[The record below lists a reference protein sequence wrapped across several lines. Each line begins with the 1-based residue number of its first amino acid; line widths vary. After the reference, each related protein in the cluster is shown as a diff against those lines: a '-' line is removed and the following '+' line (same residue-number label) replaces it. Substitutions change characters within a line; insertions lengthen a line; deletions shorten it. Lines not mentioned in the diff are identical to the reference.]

1 MTVGGY
7 ILRNAWRN
15 KRRAALTIGS
25 VAVSLFLFV
34 TLQVAMREM
43 TVPPED
49 AGASLRVAVRNKI
62 SLANTL
68 PARQR
73 PVIAAMPGVVAV
85 MPLTFFGGRFKDDDS
100 LGFAQ
105 FAVDPAEFVE
115 LFGEAK
121 VPANELAEW
130 QRSRDTCLIGRL
142 TTERYG
148 LRTGDRITLTG
159 TIYPVDLTFRIAG
172 VYSGTIDDTNL
183 WFHHTYLDEA
193 MGNWGRVG
201 MWWLRAESADVVPD
215 LIQRIEAAFA
225 NTSAEV
231 RAETERAFQMSF
243 VSMWGNIGIL
253 INSICSVVVLTLGVV
268 TASTMSMTIRERF
281 RELAVLKAVGFR
293 RHELAACILAES
305 VGLAAAG
312 ALLGIG
318 TAAALFGSGAMRA
331 ATGGMFPTFELTPR
345 IAATAAA
352 IALAIGLIAAVLPI
366 RSVSR
371 MNVVDGLKTL
381 D

>member
-1 MTVGGY
+1 MTLAGY
-7 ILRNAWRN
+7 ILRNASRN
-15 KRRAALTIGS
+15 RRRAVLTVGS

-43 TVPPED
+43 TIPPED

-105 FAVDPAEFVE
+105 FGVDPAEFLD

-121 VPANELAEW
+121 VTPRELEDW
-130 QRSRDTCLIGRL
+130 RRSRDTCLVGRL
-142 TTERYG
+142 TAERYG
-148 LRTGDRITLTG
+148 LKVGDRITLTG
-159 TIYPVDLTFRIAG
+159 TIYPVDLELRIAG
-172 VYSGTIDDTNL
+172 IYSGTIDDTNV
-183 WFHHTYLDEA
+183 WFHHAYLDEA

-201 MWWLRAESADVVPD
+201 MWWLRATDADTVPG
-215 LIQRIEAAFA
+215 LIERINAAFA

-243 VSMWGNIGIL
+243 VSMWGNIRIL

-281 RELAVLKAVGFR
+281 RELAVLKAIGFR
-293 RHELAACILAES
+293 RHHLAACILAES

-312 ALLGIG
+312 AVLGIG
-318 TAAALFGSGAMRA
+318 TAALLAATGAMRA
-331 ATGGMFPTFELTPR
+331 ATGGIFPVFELTPR

-352 IALAIGLIAAVLPI
+352 IALVIGIVAALLPI
-366 RSVSR
+366 RSVCR
-371 MNVVDGLKTL
+371 MSVVEGLKTL